1 MDTETAVSPE
11 QLDRRRAGFPGVT
24 LVDVRRVEAFA
35 ADPYVIPG
43 ALRRVPE
50 AVADW
55 AADLDPWR
63 EVIVYCKAGHEVGS
77 GAAAALRA
85 RGLSARHLAGGIAAW
100 RAAGGRVVP
109 HAPATRWVTRARPK
123 IDRIAC
129 PWLVRRFIDP
139 AAEFHFVPA
148 DEVGAFAAARGAT
161 PFDVPN
167 AAYGHVGDRCS
178 FDAFIRLHGLDDP
191 ALADLA
197 TIVRAADTGM
207 PEASAQAAGLL
218 ATSAGLSALFA
229 DDHAM
234 LHAGMVV
241 YDALY
246 LWCRASRVGAAAA
259 PHP

>member
-1 MDTETAVSPE
+1 MDLTTVVSPE
-11 QLDRRRAGFPGVT
+11 ELCRLLADFPGVT
-24 LVDVRRVEAFA
+24 LVDVRRAEAFA

-43 ALRRVPE
+43 ALRRAPE

-55 AADLDPWR
+55 AT
-63 EVIVYCKAGHEVGS
+63 EVEPMRNVVVYCKAGHDVGS
-77 GAAAALRA
+77 GVAAALRT

-100 RAAGGRVVP
+100 RGAGGRVVP
-109 HAPATRWVTRARPK
+109 YAAPSRWVTRARPK

-139 AAEFHFVPA
+139 AAEFHYVPA
-148 DEVGAFAAARGAT
+148 DEVRSFAAAHGAT
-161 PFDVPN
+161 AYDVPGVP
-167 AAYGHVGDRCS
+167 YGHAGDRCS
-178 FDAFIRLHGLDDP
+178 FDAFIRLHGLADP

-197 TIVRAADTGM
+197 TVVRAADTG
-207 PEASAQAAGLL
+207 AAALSPLAPGLL

-234 LHAGMVV
+234 LRAGMVV

-246 LWCRASRVGAAAA
+246 LWCRANRAA
-259 PHP
+259 PAEGART